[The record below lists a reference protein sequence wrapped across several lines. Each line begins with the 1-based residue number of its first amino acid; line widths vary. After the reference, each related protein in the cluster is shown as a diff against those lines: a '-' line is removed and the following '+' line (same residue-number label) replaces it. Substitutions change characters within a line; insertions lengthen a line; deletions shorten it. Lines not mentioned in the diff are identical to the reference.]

1 MPQMN
6 DITVLIVDDDR
17 DIRDLLTI
25 MLRNQNLA
33 SITANDGIE
42 ALEKLRN
49 NKIDLIILDIMMPR
63 MDGLMAC
70 MKIRENLDI
79 PIIILSA
86 KIEDSDKILGL
97 TLGADDYVS
106 KPFNPMLLI
115 ARVRAQLRRYNNFNT
130 TPSSSSII
138 IKDLK
143 IDLNRH
149 EVSINNTV
157 IKLTPHEF
165 DILLL
170 LCKNKNNV
178 LSIEQIYENVWEEPY
193 VQFDRT
199 VTVHIR
205 RLRGKLQGDYIKTI
219 WGVGYK
225 IED

>member
-1 MPQMN
+1 MKN
-6 DITVLIVDDDR
+6 STILIVDDDR
-17 DIRDLLTI
+17 DIKDLLTI
-25 MLRNQNLA
+25 MLRNQDID

-42 ALEKLRN
+42 ALEKLNN
-49 NKIDLIILDIMMPR
+49 NKIDLIILDIMMPK
-63 MDGLMAC
+63 MDGMMTC

-86 KIEDSDKILGL
+86 KIDDSDKILGL

-115 ARVRAQLRRYNNFNT
+115 ARVKAQLRRYNNFNIIA
-130 TPSSSSII
+130 SSSSIT

-143 IDLNRH
+143 INLDRH
-149 EVSINNTV
+149 EVFVNDKE

-178 LSIEQIYENVWEEPY
+178 LSIEQIYENVWNEAYIE
-193 VQFDRT
+193 FDRT

-205 RLRGKLQGDYIKTI
+205 RLRGKLQGDYIKTV

>member
-1 MPQMN
+1 MKN
-6 DITVLIVDDDR
+6 STVLIVDDDR
-17 DIRDLLTI
+17 DIKDLLTI
-25 MLRNQNLA
+25 MLRNQDID

-42 ALEKLRN
+42 ALEKLNN
-49 NKIDLIILDIMMPR
+49 NKIDLIILDIMMPK
-63 MDGLMAC
+63 MDGMMTC

-86 KIEDSDKILGL
+86 KIDDSDKILGL

-115 ARVRAQLRRYNNFNT
+115 ARVKAQLRRYNNFNIIA
-130 TPSSSSII
+130 SSSSIT

-143 IDLNRH
+143 INLDRH
-149 EVSINNTV
+149 EVFVNDKE

-170 LCKNKNNV
+170 LCKNNNNV
-178 LSIEQIYENVWEEPY
+178 LSIEQIYENVWNEAYIE
-193 VQFDRT
+193 FDRT

-205 RLRGKLQGDYIKTI
+205 RLRGKLQGDYIKTV

>member
-1 MPQMN
+1 MKN
-6 DITVLIVDDDR
+6 STVLIVDDDR
-17 DIRDLLTI
+17 DIKDLLTI
-25 MLRNQNLA
+25 MLRNQNID

-42 ALEKLRN
+42 ALEKLNN
-49 NKIDLIILDIMMPR
+49 NKIDLIILDIMMPK
-63 MDGLMAC
+63 MDGMMTC

-86 KIEDSDKILGL
+86 KIDDSDKILGL

-115 ARVRAQLRRYNNFNT
+115 ARVKAQLRRYNNFNIIA
-130 TPSSSSII
+130 SSSSIT

-143 IDLNRH
+143 INLDRH
-149 EVSINNTV
+149 EVFVNDKE

-178 LSIEQIYENVWEEPY
+178 LSIEQIYENVWNEAYIE
-193 VQFDRT
+193 FDRT

-205 RLRGKLQGDYIKTI
+205 RLRGKLQGDYIKTV

>member
-1 MPQMN
+1 MN
-6 DITVLIVDDDR
+6 NSTVLIVDDDR

-25 MLRNQNLA
+25 MLRNQNIA

-42 ALEKLRN
+42 ALEKLRSD
-49 NKIDLIILDIMMPR
+49 KIDLIILDIMMPR
-63 MDGLMAC
+63 MDGMMAC

-115 ARVRAQLRRYNNFNT
+115 ARVKAQLRRYNNFNN
-130 TPSSSSII
+130 TPSSSII
-138 IKDLK
+138 VVQDLK
-143 IDLNRH
+143 IDLDKH
-149 EVSINNTV
+149 EVSVNNKI

-178 LSIEQIYENVWEEPY
+178 FSIEQIYENVWNEPY
-193 VQFDRT
+193 IQFDRT

-205 RLRGKLQGDYIKTI
+205 RLRGKLQGDYIKTV

-225 IED
+225 VED

>member
-1 MPQMN
+1 MKN
-6 DITVLIVDDDR
+6 STVLIVDDDR
-17 DIRDLLTI
+17 DIKDLLTI
-25 MLRNQNLA
+25 MLRNQDID

-42 ALEKLRN
+42 ALEKLNN
-49 NKIDLIILDIMMPR
+49 NKIDLIILDIMMPK
-63 MDGLMAC
+63 MDGMMTC

-79 PIIILSA
+79 PIILLSA
-86 KIEDSDKILGL
+86 KIDDSDKILGL

-115 ARVRAQLRRYNNFNT
+115 ARVKAQLRRYNNFNIIA
-130 TPSSSSII
+130 SSSSIT

-143 IDLNRH
+143 INLDRH
-149 EVSINNTV
+149 EVFVNDKE

-178 LSIEQIYENVWEEPY
+178 LSIEQIYENVWNEAYIE
-193 VQFDRT
+193 FDRT

-205 RLRGKLQGDYIKTI
+205 RLRGKLQGDYIKTV